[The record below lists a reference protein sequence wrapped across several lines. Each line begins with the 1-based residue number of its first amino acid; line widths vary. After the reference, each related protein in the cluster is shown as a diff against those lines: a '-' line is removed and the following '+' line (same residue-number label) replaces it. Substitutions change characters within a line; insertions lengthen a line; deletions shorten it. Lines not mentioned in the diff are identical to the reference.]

1 MESESAFEWF
11 VLYVLPLLILCF
23 GLIGNTMGIVVL
35 ARKKMDEIGPL
46 NTYRYIFIFDSIY
59 ILTIIVYYLQYSFS
73 IDYIFSFNLTCKFFV
88 YFVSTFSP
96 ISSLLLIY
104 ILIERYLSISYPV
117 ESNIL
122 NKNKIQSAYLIIIMI
137 LNLAY
142 YSPVLYYYR
151 SELKVNSTLNNYNR
165 YHNDCNSDSNGKHI
179 ISILSFI
186 SKALLPLFLI
196 ILFSIILVYKII
208 KSKSSIATFYSDKER
223 LIFKKDVK
231 LSIISIFFNL
241 IQFSFY
247 LPLIFAHIIS
257 DQIDVTLL
265 FTLYIYYF
273 SYAFNFYFLLVSN
286 SLFRNEFWD
295 IFIKKKP
302 ENNNQDTLLIN
313 LNQN

>member
-137 LNLAY
+137 LNFVY

-241 IQFSFY
+241 IQFSFF
-247 LPLIFAHIIS
+247 LPLLFTHIKS
-257 DQIDVTLL
+257 DEKNFSLV
-265 FTLYIYYF
+265 FTLYIFYF
-273 SYAFNFYFLLVSN
+273 SYAFNFYFLLASN
-286 SLFRNEFWD
+286 SLFRNEFCD
-295 IFIKKKP
+295 IFVKKKL
-302 ENNNQDTLLIN
+302 ENNNHDILMVN